1 MSMGMI
7 LDLISDKLIRI
18 YLFNIKLKSRKE
30 NTMSN
35 VNEHPKCYE
44 PNGEVYP
51 LCKGNKGDKCHDCC
65 INEDY

>member
-1 MSMGMI
+1 
-7 LDLISDKLIRI
+7 
-18 YLFNIKLKSRKE
+18 
-30 NTMSN
+30 MSN